1 MEVFEPV
8 IEIKTGDSEQTVKG
22 LKKEISDL
30 KDAILNLEKDSD
42 AYNEAVEKLQA
53 DQRKLNEVMALTKK
67 EATALEGSYDALVHQ
82 MAQLK
87 KEWRATND
95 EAKRNEI
102 GKQIDEINAQLK
114 EMDASVGNFQR
125 NVGNYVSHWEGMP
138 EVTKDFGAAMAEMN
152 QQIEPT
158 KQKFES
164 VGKIASGLA
173 SGFAVVQGSMALLGV
188 ESENLERTFV
198 KLQAAMAIMQGVKGI
213 GDLVEGVGKA
223 KVAFADLGTQV
234 KNVSKAMGKTG
245 WLAVILLLVTAITA
259 LVSHI
264 QKKNREIKDGTSALK
279 EYNKIAKESVVNAAE
294 EVLKLELLHK
304 VTTDVTMAVD
314 NRRKA
319 AEKLLKYLGLEV
331 TETNILAAMNGD
343 LKTEVDNATKS
354 MMRQALVAA
363 QMEKL
368 TELYKEFLTVQAEG
382 AKAWKDYLPP
392 WVKSVGGL
400 AGQIGEWIFG
410 GVEDAGENFEER
422 LQKAKTAYEQ
432 FAKALLENTDISEL
446 LNELFPE
453 DNDTGAKILS
463 QAEALALAQE
473 QIAKVLEEDLANLDT
488 EIVIDDIKIK
498 IDEKKVA
505 SQRATIAA
513 KEISMRKE
521 LNGTILME
529 EEEREKAEYEI
540 RQKFN
545 EEKLA
550 LLKQA
555 LEDTKLA
562 AEERGQIE
570 IDIANLEIEIEREK
584 YEEEKRLR
592 DKAVE
597 EHRKAEEEKTRK
609 EKEEADKRKETANS
623 IVNTTIAGL
632 QATSDILN
640 KVAEGYETDGEL
652 SEQEAK
658 KLKAIRYSTTV
669 IDMMQGIVS
678 ALASAAGGGVAGW
691 IAGGIQAAAIATTGV
706 MALTQIEKQDFTT
719 MNNAPIA
726 TTSVTPSAVNNTPF
740 ELVRNVTSASEVDA
754 LNQDKRVYILESDIQ
769 ASNKKVKVRENEST
783 F

>member
-1 MEVFEPV
+1 MAEVFEPV
-8 IEIKTGDSEQTVKG
+8 IEIRTGDSEQTVKG

-30 KDAILNLEKDSD
+30 KDAILNLDKGSN

-82 MAQLK
+82 MSQLK

-102 GKQIDEINAQLK
+102 GKQIDKINAQLK

-138 EVTKDFGAAMAEMN
+138 DAAKDFGAAMSEMN
-152 QQIEPT
+152 QQLEPT

-188 ESENLERTFV
+188 ESEDLEKTFV
-198 KLQAAMAIMQGVKGI
+198 KLQAAMALMQGVKGI

-223 KVAFADLGTQV
+223 KVAFAELGTQI
-234 KNVSKAMGKTG
+234 KNVSKVMGKTG

-264 QKKNREIKDGTSALK
+264 QKKNKEIKDGTSALK

-319 AEKLLKYLGLEV
+319 AEKLLKYLGLEIN
-331 TETNILAAMNGD
+331 ETNILAAMNGN

-354 MMRQALVAA
+354 MMRQALAAA

-368 TELYKEFLTVQAEG
+368 TELYKEYLTVQAEG
-382 AKAWKDYLPP
+382 IKAWKDYLPP
-392 WVKSVGGL
+392 WLKLIGGGA
-400 AGQIGEWIFG
+400 AGIGEWIFG
-410 GVEDAGENFEER
+410 GIEDAEANFEER
-422 LQKAKTAYEQ
+422 LQEAKTAYEQ

-446 LNELFPE
+446 LDKLFP
-453 DNDTGAKILS
+453 DDAGKKILS
-463 QAEALALAQE
+463 KAEALKLAQE

-488 EIVIDDIKIK
+488 NIVIDDIEIK
-498 IDEKKVA
+498 IDENKVA

-521 LNGTILME
+521 LNQTILMD
-529 EEEREKAEYEI
+529 EEEREKKEYEI

-550 LLKQA
+550 LLKQE

-562 AEERGQIE
+562 AEERGQIA
-570 IDIANLEIEIEREK
+570 IDIANLEIEIESEK
-584 YEEEKRLR
+584 YKEIKRLR
-592 DKAVE
+592 DKE
-597 EHRKAEEEKTRK
+597 TEDHKKREEKKTQK
-609 EKEEADKRKETANS
+609 EKEEAEKRKETANS
-623 IVNTTIAGL
+623 IVNATVVGL

-640 KVAEGYETDGEL
+640 KVAEGYEADGEL
-652 SEQEAK
+652 SEEEAK

-678 ALASAAGGGVAGW
+678 ALASAAGGGPAGW
-691 IAGGIQAAAIATTGV
+691 IAGGIQAAAIATTG
-706 MALTQIEKQDFTT
+706 AISLAEIKKQDFST

-726 TTSVTPSAVNNTPF
+726 TTSVTPSAVNSAPF
-740 ELVRNVTSASEVDA
+740 DAVRNITGAQETEQ
-754 LNQDKRVYILESDIQ
+754 LNQATKVYVLESDISNAMNKVQ
-769 ASNKKVKVRENEST
+769 IRESEAS